1 MGIRAHIDDP
11 IVELVD
17 NDDFTSPLDGYVK
30 APSFIIR
37 ARHIGVTTLYV
48 SLMVFLLQIG
58 VIYQ

>member
-11 IVELVD
+11 IVELVN
-17 NDDFTSPLDGYVK
+17 NDDFPSPLDGYVK

-48 SLMVFLLQIG
+48 SSQVLL
-58 VIYQ
+58 V

>member
-11 IVELVD
+11 IVELVN
-17 NDDFTSPLDGYVK
+17 NDDFPSPLDGGYVK

-48 SLMVFLLQIG
+48 SSQVLL
-58 VIYQ
+58 V